1 MKTQIYSTLP
11 QEARRIREEVFVREQ
26 GFENE
31 FDETD
36 QRAFHLVLYDGE
48 IPVAV
53 CRFFPRGLCGD
64 YVVGRIAVIKEYR
77 GRKLGACLLR
87 EAEKELQAAG
97 GKRIL
102 LHAQCRAAGFYE
114 KQGYASRGE
123 IDFDEDCPHIW
134 MGKEIGGERA

>member
-87 EAEKELQAAG
+87 EAEKEIQAAG

-102 LHAQCRAAGFYE
+102 LHAQCRAAGMKSKGMSAGE
-114 KQGYASRGE
+114 KSILMKNALIYGWGRRL
-123 IDFDEDCPHIW
+123 
-134 MGKEIGGERA
+134 GGERA